1 MNQQQLQIFTLCLR
15 SIYASITLNCPLI
28 LNKVG
33 SEKIPLPQAHML
45 FRCAVYRDSYF
56 DTNPKMAIYHDTVYR
71 GDTHPYLKQLK
82 YPLEKYL
89 CYFCSNFALNVA
101 VFSLTLRSNITF
113 FCIPKEKKHQNW
125 TFYKYMYNLH
135 SIIYIIIIT

>member
-1 MNQQQLQIFTLCLR
+1 MNQQQLQIFTLCLQ
-15 SIYASITLNCPLI
+15 SIYASITFNCPLM

-89 CYFCSNFALNVA
+89 CYFCSNFAFNVA
-101 VFSLTLRSNITF
+101 VFSLTVRSNITF
-113 FCIPKEKKHQNW
+113 FASQKRKNIKIGLFINTCII
-125 TFYKYMYNLH
+125 FMV
-135 SIIYIIIIT
+135 